1 MVTRHGKPN
10 IGSVALGLAT
20 AALDRAGEYSRNR
33 VLYGESLS
41 GLDSVQRRLA
51 DMFAAIYSSRL
62 SLYHAADRLDAGDP
76 HDVGFIVGK
85 LQASEAA
92 VQCAT
97 AAIELMGAR
106 GCHPGLG
113 AVQLLQ
119 DALMTL
125 APSGTSDVI
134 RKRLA
139 EFALGSSHLI
149 PEGAP
154 A

>member
-1 MVTRHGKPN
+1 
-10 IGSVALGLAT
+10 
-20 AALDRAGEYSRNR
+20 
-33 VLYGESLS
+33 
-41 GLDSVQRRLA
+41 
-51 DMFAAIYSSRL
+51 MFAAIYSSRL